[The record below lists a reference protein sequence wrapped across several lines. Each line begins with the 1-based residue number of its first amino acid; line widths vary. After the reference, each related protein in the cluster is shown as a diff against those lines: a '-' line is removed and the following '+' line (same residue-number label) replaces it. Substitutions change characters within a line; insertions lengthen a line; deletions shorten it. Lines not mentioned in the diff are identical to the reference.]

1 VFSAESN
8 KYKVTKTLEEY
19 MTTTI
24 TRLKQI
30 KAWIKG
36 SLQPERVQ
44 RQQSQAQQPATTL
57 QLPPRYWADV
67 HRSVDRFAS
76 YREKIM
82 PKLRDNGYAYFLAC
96 DSNDYQQHQEWC
108 HANCEDY
115 SLAHCDVWQCDS
127 QYPRAFANQVDAVL
141 FCLSF
146 DAIDIEGDQQ

>member
-1 VFSAESN
+1 
-8 KYKVTKTLEEY
+8 

-44 RQQSQAQQPATTL
+44 RQQSPLQQPANTS
-57 QLPPRYWADV
+57 QLPPQLYWADM

-82 PKLRDNGYAYFLAC
+82 PKVRDSGYAYFVAC
-96 DSNDYQQHQEWC
+96 DSDDYQQHQEWC

-127 QYPRAFANQVDAVL
+127 QYPRAFANQADAVL

-146 DAIDIEGDQQ
+146 DASDIVK

>member
-1 VFSAESN
+1 
-8 KYKVTKTLEEY
+8 

-44 RQQSQAQQPATTL
+44 RQQSQVQQPITSSAFHASL
-57 QLPPRYWADV
+57 QYWSGL
-67 HRSVDRFAS
+67 HRSVDRFSS

-115 SLAHCDVWQCDS
+115 TLAHCDVWQIDS
-127 QYPRAFANQVDAVL
+127 HYPRAFANQADAVL

-146 DAIDIEGDQQ
+146 DAVDIEGDQQ

>member
-1 VFSAESN
+1 
-8 KYKVTKTLEEY
+8 

-36 SLQPERVQ
+36 SLKPERVQ
-44 RQQSQAQQPATTL
+44 RQKNQAQQPANTPHL
-57 QLPPRYWADV
+57 PSQLYWANV

-82 PKLRDNGYAYFLAC
+82 PTLRDNGYAYFLAF

-108 HANCEDY
+108 HANCEDH
-115 SLAHCDVWQCDS
+115 SLAHCDVWQIDS
-127 QYPRAFANQVDAVL
+127 HYPRAFANRADAVL

-146 DAIDIEGDQQ
+146 DAVGIEGDEQ